1 MTTDPIDQPVP
12 ASPADP
18 AGFQEGI
25 YLENKKGSIGTGS
38 TAKSAE
44 YKNFWATAS
53 LKDDSAVMALL
64 DSEFK
69 PTAVL
74 ETFSL
79 EVLTGPNWFFV
90 TEGQK
95 KYQQLRPILDR
106 LLAAQA
112 QKTAEAEAAKAKAAE
127 AKAKAAEPAAA
138 NWWGG
143 AAPSGPPA
151 NPFELKKTDKKQP
164 AAKKGSWWEK

>member
-12 ASPADP
+12 SDP

-25 YLENKKGSIGTGS
+25 YLENRKGNIGTGS
-38 TAKSAE
+38 TAKAAE

-106 LLAAQA
+106 LLTAQA
-112 QKTAEAEAAKAKAAE
+112 HKAAEAEAAKA
-127 AKAKAAEPAAA
+127 AKAKAAEPEPA

-151 NPFELKKTDKKQP
+151 NPFELKKTDKKKQP
-164 AAKKGSWWEK
+164 PAKKGSWWEK